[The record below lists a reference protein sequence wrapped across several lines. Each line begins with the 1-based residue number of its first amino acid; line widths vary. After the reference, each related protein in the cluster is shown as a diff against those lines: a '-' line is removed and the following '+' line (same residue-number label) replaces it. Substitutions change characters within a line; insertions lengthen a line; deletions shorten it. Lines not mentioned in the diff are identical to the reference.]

1 MKKSAFSQKCMIS
14 NLAYLLYISLA
25 QKGDREVVDGLVEG
39 IGALLKVLGEQVLTT
54 KLSGSF
60 ASKFLRISV
69 VRCQS
74 PSAEARKASFMSF
87 VI

>member
-1 MKKSAFSQKCMIS
+1 MKKLASSQKYMIS
-14 NLAYLLYISLA
+14 NLAHLLYIALA

-39 IGALLKVLGEQVLTT
+39 ISALIKVLGEQVLTT

-69 VRCQS
+69 VRCES